1 MSFFTR
7 FRRNI
12 GKERSFVTDGSRA
25 GVAKIIYFL
34 VVSFLLSIFIPG
46 LIIPK
51 IKEYRTKCKAL
62 GCMG

>member
-1 MSFFTR
+1 M
-7 FRRNI
+7 
-12 GKERSFVTDGSRA
+12 TDGSRA

-34 VVSFLLSIFIPG
+34 VVSFLLSIFIFG